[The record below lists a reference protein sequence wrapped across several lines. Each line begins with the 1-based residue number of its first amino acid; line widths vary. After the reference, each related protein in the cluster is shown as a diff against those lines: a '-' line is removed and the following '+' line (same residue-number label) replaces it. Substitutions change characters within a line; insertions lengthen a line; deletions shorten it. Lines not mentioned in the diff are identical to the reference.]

1 MAGQSREYDDTM
13 YPPMVKQS
21 HPPDITKHPPKQNVK
36 ENITLRVRKGKE
48 AKMILRRSQRRDGI
62 SAEQKTGGS
71 ITVKLVP
78 GCKFEC
84 HKPCPEPN
92 EYSVELKVKVS
103 FEKWNCVPGNTMNT
117 VYALG
122 HQALFTSNQ
131 KSILTVAKTPTAQVI
146 GYNLPGVVHALTNR
160 HGYSIAMTRVMKMND
175 SMELNE
181 LEQYI
186 ISRNLPMLIVLNM
199 EYSGNQWRKHLVGII
214 PVKKGDEVEM
224 HIVDGCHPK
233 QKSIPLNEVNF
244 RWCCSGSISFYVEQF
259 AVFTPGKKSVAYL
272 NKGGGLEHQTFY
284 QTKKTTEEL
293 LESIPIDYRQS
304 KKRKRM

>member
-1 MAGQSREYDDTM
+1 
-13 YPPMVKQS
+13 
-21 HPPDITKHPPKQNVK
+21 
-36 ENITLRVRKGKE
+36 
-48 AKMILRRSQRRDGI
+48 
-62 SAEQKTGGS
+62 
-71 ITVKLVP
+71 
-78 GCKFEC
+78 
-84 HKPCPEPN
+84 
-92 EYSVELKVKVS
+92 
-103 FEKWNCVPGNTMNT
+103 MNT

-233 QKSIPLNEVNF
+233 QKSIPLNKVNF

-293 LESIPIDYRQS
+293 LESIPIDYQS